1 MDLSFFEYALWT
13 IAGLWSFIF
22 VAGSTT
28 GTLSWVARV
37 VGIALIGLSLVRALL
52 EKSPT

>member
-1 MDLSFFEYALWT
+1 MDLAFFEYALWT

-28 GTLSWVARV
+28 GTLSWVARAI
-37 VGIALIGLSLVRALL
+37 GLALILLSLVRALL
-52 EKSPT
+52 EKNPA